1 MAYRKLFSIGTG
13 ILFIPLFLFIL
24 ASSGKDKEDHIYATD
39 IDQNILISNPEMK
52 YGIVTDSFQMTSDRI
67 RWHQNLSELLRGHN
81 LCGHTV
87 HQVAPRIYRVF
98 DVTPFK
104 AGRPCHFFYSRYDT
118 TRQVSYFV
126 YENTPKDFVRVNLKD
141 DIQVRLMERE
151 TNLVRKVCEDTI
163 MNSLWATMQDAN
175 VNPTLAL
182 ELSEVYA
189 WTINFF
195 GLDRGDYFKVIYEE
209 EYVDS
214 TSIGINN
221 IHTAYFEHKG
231 ERHYAI
237 PFEQDSTLD
246 FYDLEGNSLRRQ
258 FLKAP
263 LRFSRISSGYSLS
276 RMHPILHYRRPHRG
290 IDYAAPAGTPIHAI
304 GDGQV
309 IDKGY
314 TKGAGYYI
322 KIRHNS
328 LYVTGYNHLS
338 RYASGMAEGVRVK
351 QGQTIGY
358 VGSTGYSTGPHL
370 DFRFWKN
377 GHPINPLKVEAPPVK
392 PVKEENKEA
401 FAKAKDRCL
410 KQLNEI

>member
-13 ILFIPLFLFIL
+13 ILFIPLFLYIL
-24 ASSGKDKEDHIYATD
+24 GSTGKDKQDHIYATD
-39 IDQNILISNPEMK
+39 IDQNILISNPESK
-52 YGIVTDSFQMTSDRI
+52 YGIVTDSFHMTSTRI
-67 RWHQNLSELLRGHN
+67 RWHQNLSELLRGHD
-81 LCGHTV
+81 LGDRTV
-87 HQVAPRIYRVF
+87 HEVAREIDRVF
-98 DVTPFK
+98 DVTRFK
-104 AGRPCHFFYSRYDT
+104 AGRPCHFFYNRYDT
-118 TRQVSYFV
+118 TRKVSYFV
-126 YENTPKDFVRVNLKD
+126 YANTPKEFVRVNLQG
-141 DIQVRLMERE
+141 DIQVRLLERE
-151 TNLVRKVCEDTI
+151 TSLVRKVCEDTI
-163 MNSLWATMQDAN
+163 MNSLWATMQEAD

-195 GLDRGDYFKVIYEE
+195 GLDRGDHFKVIYEE

-214 TSIGINN
+214 TSIGIKN

-231 ERHYAI
+231 QKHYAI

-246 FYDLEGNSLRRQ
+246 FYDLKGNSLRRQ

-276 RMHPILHYRRPHRG
+276 RMHPILNYSRPHRG
-290 IDYAAPAGTPIHAI
+290 VDYAAPAGTPIHAI

-314 TKGAGYYI
+314 TRGAGYYI

-338 RYASGMAEGVRVK
+338 RYARGMAEDVQVR

-358 VGSTGYSTGPHL
+358 VGSTGYATGPHL

-392 PVKEENKEA
+392 PVKQENKEA
-401 FAKAKDRCL
+401 FAEVKERWL
-410 KQLNEI
+410 KQLNEL